1 MSTFSEHEAFL
12 RRALHSAAD
21 SLEPG
26 HDGLERIQARLQRP
40 HPMPLAW
47 AEAAWTGLAMGIGT
61 MLTSSVSVVQSSFP
75 DRDQGDISGLSRSFS
90 NLGSS
95 LGTALVGPVLV
106 AAKLPAGPAIRRCP
120 DHDSRIALIG
130 VLSAMLIPRQPGQTS
145 HEMTN
150 SRC

>member
-1 MSTFSEHEAFL
+1 
-12 RRALHSAAD
+12 
-21 SLEPG
+21 
-26 HDGLERIQARLQRP
+26 
-40 HPMPLAW
+40 
-47 AEAAWTGLAMGIGT
+47 MGIGT

-120 DHDSRIALIG
+120 DHDSRDCADRSAQRHANPSPARTDQPRNDQLQVLIRPLEGMECTAPDCDEQIA
-130 VLSAMLIPRQPGQTS
+130 VP
-145 HEMTN
+145 
-150 SRC
+150 